1 MLNKT
6 FSIFNSRS
14 FLLSIPFL
22 LSACSG
28 HSPSGSSPGS
38 PGQDGE
44 YIGWHCQGEIKSG
57 DNWNCSEQLLKGG
70 ELVSPIQ
77 AEPETVEVLSSKVDS
92 SKVDSSEVDSS
103 EADSSKLDSPKLD
116 SSEVDEIALD
126 LSAPETELAL
136 DENIR
141 DESVVGKNT
150 VDETAADES
159 TADESAVDK
168 NTAGKALA
176 EKILTFDIS
185 AKGFTVQL
193 GAYLSQKMAEQ
204 AADNIHLTEGELRV
218 RDIADGERYLFVL
231 VYGQYPFREQAE
243 VAVEQLIELNPGLNY
258 WIRTI
263 KSMRERD

>member
-57 DNWNCSEQLLKGG
+57 DNWNCSEELLKGG

-103 EADSSKLDSPKLD
+103 KLD

-141 DESVVGKNT
+141 DESVVGKNI

-218 RDIADGERYLFVL
+218 RDIADGEHYLFVL
-231 VYGQYPFREQAE
+231 VYGQYPSREQAE

>member
-92 SKVDSSEVDSS
+92 SD
-103 EADSSKLDSPKLD
+103 A
-116 SSEVDEIALD
+116 DEIALD

-141 DESVVGKNT
+141 DESVVAKNT

-159 TADESAVDK
+159 TVDK

>member
-1 MLNKT
+1 
-6 FSIFNSRS
+6 
-14 FLLSIPFL
+14 
-22 LSACSG
+22 
-28 HSPSGSSPGS
+28 
-38 PGQDGE
+38 
-44 YIGWHCQGEIKSG
+44 
-57 DNWNCSEQLLKGG
+57 
-70 ELVSPIQ
+70 
-77 AEPETVEVLSSKVDS
+77 
-92 SKVDSSEVDSS
+92 
-103 EADSSKLDSPKLD
+103 
-116 SSEVDEIALD
+116 
-126 LSAPETELAL
+126 
-136 DENIR
+136 
-141 DESVVGKNT
+141 
-150 VDETAADES
+150 
-159 TADESAVDK
+159 VDK

-231 VYGQYPFREQAE
+231 VYGQYPSREQAE

>member
-57 DNWNCSEQLLKGG
+57 DNWNCSEELLKGG

-103 EADSSKLDSPKLD
+103 KLD

-141 DESVVGKNT
+141 DESVVGKNI

-231 VYGQYPFREQAE
+231 VYGQYPSREQAE

>member
-44 YIGWHCQGEIKSG
+44 YIGWHCQGEIKSD
-57 DNWNCSEQLLKGG
+57 DNWNCSEELLKGG

-92 SKVDSSEVDSS
+92 SD
-103 EADSSKLDSPKLD
+103 A
-116 SSEVDEIALD
+116 DEIALD

-141 DESVVGKNT
+141 DESVVAKNT

-159 TADESAVDK
+159 TVDK

>member
-44 YIGWHCQGEIKSG
+44 YIGWHCQGEIKSD
-57 DNWNCSEQLLKGG
+57 DNWNCSEELLKGG

-92 SKVDSSEVDSS
+92 SEVDSSEVDSS
-103 EADSSKLDSPKLD
+103 KLD

-126 LSAPETELAL
+126 LSAPQTELAL

-141 DESVVGKNT
+141 DESVVAKNT

-159 TADESAVDK
+159 TVDK

-231 VYGQYPFREQAE
+231 VYGQYPSREQAE

>member
-57 DNWNCSEQLLKGG
+57 DNWNCSEELLKGG

-92 SKVDSSEVDSS
+92 SD
-103 EADSSKLDSPKLD
+103 A
-116 SSEVDEIALD
+116 DEIVLD

-168 NTAGKALA
+168 NTAGKALP

>member
-92 SKVDSSEVDSS
+92 SEVDSS
-103 EADSSKLDSPKLD
+103 KLD

-168 NTAGKALA
+168 NTAGKALP

-231 VYGQYPFREQAE
+231 VYGQYPSREQAE

>member
-44 YIGWHCQGEIKSG
+44 YIGWHCQGEIKSD

-92 SKVDSSEVDSS
+92 SK
-103 EADSSKLDSPKLD
+103 LD
-116 SSEVDEIALD
+116 SSDADEIALD

-141 DESVVGKNT
+141 DESVVAKNT
-150 VDETAADES
+150 VDETAADKSTADES

>member
-92 SKVDSSEVDSS
+92 SEVDSSEVDSS
-103 EADSSKLDSPKLD
+103 KLD

-159 TADESAVDK
+159 TVDK

-231 VYGQYPFREQAE
+231 VYGQYPSREQAE